1 MRVSIFL
8 FLTSFSFLAFTQS
21 EKAYFSEK
29 QIHHFTLNQF
39 DQSLNFYD
47 SLCLLGG
54 DVPIVN
60 HQTAFLACEELL
72 KSDNTS
78 ELMEKRNRL
87 AKIIYGQEQNTAD
100 TFNDEVDPKDFFP
113 ENEAID
119 KPDVLPEFPG
129 GIQGFY
135 RYVGENMRYPTLA
148 RSTGVEGRVYISF
161 IVDKEGN
168 VRNVKVVKGIGAG
181 CDAEA
186 QRVIV
191 NAPAF
196 TPGLKDGEP
205 VAVRMVLPIIF
216 KLAENKRKKKMD
228 KDRD

>member
-1 MRVSIFL
+1 LRALIFL
-8 FLTSFSFLAFTQS
+8 LLTCCSYLALAQS
-21 EKAYFSEK
+21 GKEYLSEK

-47 SLCLLGG
+47 SLCLLSGN
-54 DVPIVN
+54 VPLVN

-72 KSDNTS
+72 KSENTS
-78 ELMEKRNRL
+78 ELREKRNRL
-87 AKIIYGQEQNTAD
+87 AKIVYGQEQNTAD
-100 TFNDEVDPKDFFP
+100 TFNDEVDPRDFFP

-161 IVDKEGN
+161 IVDEEGN

-205 VAVRMVLPIIF
+205 VAVRIVLPIIF
-216 KLAENKRKKKMD
+216 KLADNKRKKKRN
-228 KDRD
+228 RD